1 MVHVEFGVGISKMSA
16 VTMETENKCQNALKT
31 SGFVNNFDMLE
42 LDINKFLHN
51 IVILYIQVLID
62 FDNHWN
68 YSVTMDTGSNISK
81 ISKCSKIDET

>member
-1 MVHVEFGVGISKMSA
+1 MEFGVGISKMSA

-42 LDINKFLHN
+42 LEIIKFLHN
-51 IVILYIQVLID
+51 IVVHYIQLLND

-68 YSVTMDTGSNISK
+68 SSVTMDTGSNISK
-81 ISKCSKIDET
+81 ISKWSKIDET